1 MKAYSTLVAAGIGVA
16 LASLMAVPSDAR
28 EKQNRRAQRE
38 AAMSELPAAKPQLA
52 VVGLREQQVIFY
64 DASGAPA
71 LVSKVSSGSQSYE
84 TPPGIFSVVQKNYD
98 HYSNVYDDASMP
110 FMQRLTWTG
119 IALHAGEL
127 PGYPASHGCVRLPHE
142 FARRLFDVTD
152 IGMRVVIAREGIQ
165 PAPIAEPVLFRKAV
179 TAAGPEEGTIQL
191 VNVGPDDEGV
201 GEYDTLDRL
210 RARFDGLS
218 AAAVDAAQRIRDQR
232 SVAARTKTAAQPAT
246 RALQQAEAALASAQ
260 ADRSAAEKLI
270 ASEPAPKR
278 LARAQKDLESAQ
290 ARIEAAR
297 SKLELVRTGTA
308 AKIETARLAQDK
320 LDALVQEEAFARHHA
335 EQARLDM
342 SPVSVFVSRATKRI
356 YVRKAFHPVMEAP
369 ILIRDADKPI
379 GTFVFTA
386 GEPAPGQKDLR
397 WNVVSLYK
405 NPINIE
411 PFAPVAKASGKQTA
425 TAPAPPLPVTD
436 VRAAQAALA
445 RLDVPP
451 EIAAQISQIVLP
463 GSSLIISDEPPSV
476 ETGKDTDFVV
486 LLSGE
491 PNGGIVSRK
500 RTPKPQEFKDD
511 DGWFWGSSS
520 ASVVKPG
527 KKQPSGGG
535 SKFLWFN

>member
-1 MKAYSTLVAAGIGVA
+1 MKAYSTLVAVGIGVA
-16 LASLMAVPSDAR
+16 LAGLIAVPSDAR
-28 EKQNRRAQRE
+28 EKQNRRTQRE
-38 AAMSELPAAKPQLA
+38 AAMSELPATKPQLA
-52 VVGLREQQVIFY
+52 VVGLREQQVVFY

-71 LVSKVSSGSQSYE
+71 LVSKVSSGSQGYE

-142 FARRLFDVTD
+142 FARRLFDMTD

-165 PAPIAEPVLFRKAV
+165 PAPIAEPVLFKKAV
-179 TAAGPEEGTIQL
+179 TAALPEEGAIQL
-191 VNVGPDDEGV
+191 VNVGPDDERV
-201 GEYDTLDRL
+201 GEYDTLERL

-232 SVAARTKTAAQPAT
+232 SVATRTKTAAQPAT
-246 RALQQAEAALASAQ
+246 RALQQAEAALSSAQ
-260 ADRSAAEKLI
+260 AARSAAEKLI

-278 LARAQKDLESAQ
+278 LAKAQNDLESAQ

-297 SKLELVRTGTA
+297 SKLEQVRTDTS
-308 AKIETARLAQDK
+308 AKIETARLAQEK
-320 LDALVQEEAFARHHA
+320 LDALVQEEALARHHA

-342 SPVSVFVSRATKRI
+342 SPVSVFISRATKRI
-356 YVRKAFHPVMEAP
+356 YVRKAFHPVVEAP
-369 ILIRDADKPI
+369 ILIRDAEKPI

-386 GEPAPGQKDLR
+386 GEPAPGQNDLR

-405 NPINIE
+405 NPTRIE
-411 PFAPVAKASGKQTA
+411 PLAPVAKASGKQTS
-425 TAPAPPLPVTD
+425 TTPVPSLPVTD
-436 VRAAQAALA
+436 VSAAQAALA

-463 GSSLIISDEPPSV
+463 GSSLIVSDEPPSV

-486 LLSGE
+486 LMSGE

-511 DGWFWGSSS
+511 GWFWGASS

-527 KKQPSGGG
+527 KKKPGGGG